1 MRDLS
6 GFPLFRLN
14 SLQVLFWTAGSN
26 FHGTNMRA
34 ALASTISKTYRTGV
48 VVLSP
53 TLYAIATV
61 DPRGRVE
68 ELPEP
73 FQQFAMWQV
82 CNKPSVRYDECACR
96 NYWDPEVQ
104 GPWRLRDKERGLDIH
119 HPHCQFD
126 RTAVPVW
133 TTNYRTGMERSAAH
147 LNPQTRPDEWIRT
160 RQEVLST

>member
-14 SLQVLFWTAGSN
+14 SLQILFWTAGNN

-61 DPRGRVE
+61 DPRGRIT
-68 ELPEP
+68 ELQPP
-73 FQQFAMWQV
+73 FQQFEMWQV
-82 CNKPSVRYDECACR
+82 CNKPSVRYDQCACR

-104 GPWRLRDKERGLDIH
+104 GPWRMREKERGMDIH

-126 RTAVPVW
+126 RTAKKVW
-133 TTNYRTGMERSAAH
+133 TTNYRTGHERAAAD
-147 LNPQTRPDEWIRT
+147 LNPQARPDEWVRT
-160 RQEVLST
+160 RQQVLGS

>member
-1 MRDLS
+1 MRDYS

-14 SLQVLFWTAGSN
+14 SLQILFWTAGSN
-26 FHGTNMRA
+26 FHGSNLRREI
-34 ALASTISKTYRTGV
+34 ASMISKTYRTGV
-48 VVLSP
+48 VVLAP

-61 DPRGRVE
+61 DPMGRVE
-68 ELPEP
+68 ELPPP
-73 FQQFAMWQV
+73 FQQFQMWQV

-126 RTAVPVW
+126 RTAAPVW
-133 TTNYRTGMERSAAH
+133 TENYRTGTERHAAH
-147 LNPQTRPDEWIRT
+147 LDPQTRPDEWVKT
-160 RQEVLST
+160 REKVLST

>member
-1 MRDLS
+1 MRDYT

-14 SLQVLFWTAGSN
+14 SLQILFWTAGSDY
-26 FHGTNMRA
+26 HGQNLKR
-34 ALASTISKTYRTGV
+34 ALASTICKTYRTGV

-61 DPRGRVE
+61 DPMGRIE
-68 ELPEP
+68 DLPPP
-73 FQQFAMWQV
+73 FQQFQMWQV
-82 CNKPSVRYDECACR
+82 SNKPSVRYDECACR

-126 RTAVPVW
+126 RTATPVW
-133 TTNYRTGMERSAAH
+133 TENYRTGTERQAAH
-147 LNPQTRPDEWIRT
+147 LNPQARPDEWVRT
-160 RQEVLST
+160 RQKVLES